1 MVRGDVWRKSMQVN
15 GRCHCGAITYRAEL
29 DPEKVALCHCTDCQ
43 MLTGSAFRA
52 SVPVS
57 RADFE
62 LLSGQPKRY
71 IKTAES
77 GAKRVQAFCPDC
89 GTSVYS
95 SALIDPS
102 TLSLRIGCLEHRA
115 KLPPRKQIWRRS
127 ALEWVD
133 HAGDVPR
140 LVRQ

>member
-1 MVRGDVWRKSMQVN
+1 MQVN

-29 DPEKVALCHCTDCQ
+29 DPEKVALCYCTDCQ

-62 LLSGQPKRY
+62 LFSGQPKRY

-77 GAKRVQAFCPDC
+77 GAKRVQAFCPDS

-95 SALIDPS
+95 SALIDPP
-102 TLSLRIGCLEHRA
+102 TLSLRIGCLEQRGQ
-115 KLPPRKQIWRRS
+115 LPPRKQIWRCS
-127 ALEWVD
+127 ALDWVD
-133 HAGDVPR
+133 HVGDVPQ